1 MAFTLPALP
10 YAFDALEPHI
20 DTKTMQI
27 HHGKHHQ
34 AYVDNLNKLIQGTPY
49 ESMSLE
55 EIIRKADGGIFN
67 NAAQTWNHTFFF
79 QSLTPGQSDMPAKL
93 VEALTESF
101 GSVDTFKELFTKAAL
116 GLFGSGWVWLVM
128 DKEHKLSIVQES
140 NAGNPLTKG
149 LTPVMVIDVWEHA
162 YYIDYR
168 NRRAAY
174 IEAFWKVVDWNVVA
188 ERI

>member
-1 MAFTLPALP
+1 MTHVMPQLAYGL
-10 YAFDALEPHI
+10 DALSPYMSKETLEFHY
-20 DTKTMQI
+20 
-27 HHGKHHQ
+27 GKHLQ
-34 AYVDNLNKLIQGTPY
+34 TYVDNLNKLIPGTPY
-49 ESMSLE
+49 EDMPLE
-55 EIIRKADGGIFN
+55 EILKKAEGGIFN
-67 NAAQTWNHTFFF
+67 NAAQAWNHTFFF
-79 QSLTPGQSDMPAKL
+79 QSLTLGQSDMPAKL
-93 VEALTESF
+93 IEALTESF

>member
-1 MAFTLPALP
+1 
-10 YAFDALEPHI
+10 
-20 DTKTMQI
+20 
-27 HHGKHHQ
+27 
-34 AYVDNLNKLIQGTPY
+34 
-49 ESMSLE
+49 
-55 EIIRKADGGIFN
+55 
-67 NAAQTWNHTFFF
+67 
-79 QSLTPGQSDMPAKL
+79 
-93 VEALTESF
+93 
-101 GSVDTFKELFTKAAL
+101 
-116 GLFGSGWVWLVM
+116 M

>member
-1 MAFTLPALP
+1 
-10 YAFDALEPHI
+10 
-20 DTKTMQI
+20 
-27 HHGKHHQ
+27 
-34 AYVDNLNKLIQGTPY
+34 
-49 ESMSLE
+49 
-55 EIIRKADGGIFN
+55 
-67 NAAQTWNHTFFF
+67 
-79 QSLTPGQSDMPAKL
+79 MPAKL